1 MYDIRMHV
9 LSSGDAFD
17 LAKRRPAEVPD
28 VQKSHAI
35 EAQVAS

>member
-9 LSSGDAFD
+9 LSSGDTFD
-17 LAKRRPAEVPD
+17 LARRRPAEVPD

-35 EAQVAS
+35 EAQVAT